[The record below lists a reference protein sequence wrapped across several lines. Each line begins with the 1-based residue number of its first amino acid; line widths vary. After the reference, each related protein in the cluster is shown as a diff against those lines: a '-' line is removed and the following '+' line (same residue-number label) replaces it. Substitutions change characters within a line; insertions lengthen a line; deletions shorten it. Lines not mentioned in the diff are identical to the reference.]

1 MKSDGSSASGSVPLF
16 KVIVWSCKLH
26 KNTGN
31 YKLSA
36 LIKLGC
42 ESQTDVNLPTPNQ
55 AGPSQLDTWF
65 GSLNCRVENLS
76 QVNMISFW
84 RKGSRR
90 LNATERAGL
99 WIHKTKQFSEQR
111 HRNCLRAMK
120 VRVDVL
126 VHCGQQNHRTTK
138 VVLPASA
145 GTEVQYWN
153 RVAWQQQRTTAHNTT
168 WTFSSFKII
177 TNWKDRTHP
186 FFCIYHRPNQQH
198 RNCLRETKVRV
209 DVLVYCFRQ
218 NHRMTN
224 KVVLP

>member
-1 MKSDGSSASGSVPLF
+1 MTV
-16 KVIVWSCKLH
+16 
-26 KNTGN
+26 
-31 YKLSA
+31 
-36 LIKLGC
+36 
-42 ESQTDVNLPTPNQ
+42 
-55 AGPSQLDTWF
+55 
-65 GSLNCRVENLS
+65 
-76 QVNMISFW
+76 ISFW

-126 VHCGQQNHRTTK
+126 VHCGRQNHCTTK

-177 TNWKDRTHP
+177 PKWKDRTHTL
-186 FFCIYHRPNQQH
+186 FSIFHWHKSTALQLSESNKGDSWRIGVLLKTESLHDKQGCTTVSASSTITGWIDGRIEQQH
-198 RNCLRETKVRV
+198 T
-209 DVLVYCFRQ
+209 
-218 NHRMTN
+218 T
-224 KVVLP
+224 